1 VDGRKPENW
10 RNSELKLQRMRR
22 GRHGAA
28 GGATGNKG
36 PEMTK
41 ATTSFTKAVMGAVA
55 IACLTASQAAAADL
69 LGNYD
74 AWDAY
79 KSKEA
84 PGVVCYVVA
93 EPTTKEPAAARRD
106 PVFLVINTWPGKGV
120 RQQPNVQI
128 GYPFKEGSTAD
139 VSVGADKFTFFTQG
153 ENAWLKTI
161 EEETRFVQALRSGAE
176 ARIQGTSRRGTLTT
190 DTYVLK
196 GISAALD
203 KADEACK

>member
-1 VDGRKPENW
+1 
-10 RNSELKLQRMRR
+10 
-22 GRHGAA
+22 
-28 GGATGNKG
+28 
-36 PEMTK
+36 MTK
-41 ATTSFTKAVMGAVA
+41 ATTFLTKAATGAA
-55 IACLTASQAAAADL
+55 LMLGLSILPASAADL

-93 EPTTKEPAAARRD
+93 EPASKEPASARRD

-120 RQQPNVQI
+120 RQQPNIQI
-128 GYPFKEGSTAD
+128 GYPFKDGSTAE
-139 VSVGADKFTFFTQG
+139 VQVGSDKFTFFTQG

-161 EEETRFVQALRSGAE
+161 EEETRFVTALRSGAE
-176 ARIQGTSRRGTLTT
+176 ARVQGTSKRGTLTT

-196 GISAALD
+196 GVSAALD
-203 KADEACK
+203 KADEGCK

>member
-1 VDGRKPENW
+1 MTK
-10 RNSELKLQRMRR
+10 STSILTKAAM
-22 GRHGAA
+22 GAA
-28 GGATGNKG
+28 LMTGLATL
-36 PEMTK
+36 P
-41 ATTSFTKAVMGAVA
+41 
-55 IACLTASQAAAADL
+55 ASSADL
-69 LGNYD
+69 LGNFD

-93 EPTTKEPAAARRD
+93 EPASKEPVAARRD

-120 RQQPNVQI
+120 RQQPNIQI

-139 VSVGADKFTFFTQG
+139 VAVGADKFTFFTQG

-161 EEETRFVQALRSGAE
+161 EDETRFVQALRAGAE
-176 ARIQGTSRRGTLTT
+176 LRVQGTSKRGTLTT
-190 DTYVLK
+190 DTYMLK
-196 GISAALD
+196 GISSALD

>member
-1 VDGRKPENW
+1 MTKSIRV
-10 RNSELKLQRMRR
+10 LTTAAI
-22 GRHGAA
+22 GAA
-28 GGATGNKG
+28 
-36 PEMTK
+36 MT
-41 ATTSFTKAVMGAVA
+41 ALAAAGS
-55 IACLTASQAAAADL
+55 ASAADL
-69 LGNYD
+69 LGNFG

-93 EPTTKEPAAARRD
+93 EPQSKEPAAAKRD
-106 PVFLVINTWPGKGV
+106 PVFLVINTWPSKNV

-128 GYPFKEGSTAD
+128 GYPFKEGSTAE
-139 VSVGADKFTFFTQG
+139 VQVGSDKFTFFTQG

-161 EEETRFVQALRSGAE
+161 DEETRFIAALRAGAE